1 MEPDLDQDE
10 IMLQDDNSSPQRK
23 KKMTLY
29 PAAGHAG
36 DGLPSRK
43 LFSQNNS
50 PVRPSSYNLNASNRG
65 PYISHPKNQF
75 GG

>member
-1 MEPDLDQDE
+1 
-10 IMLQDDNSSPQRK
+10 
-23 KKMTLY
+23 MTLY

>member
-1 MEPDLDQDE
+1 MFGE
-10 IMLQDDNSSPQRK
+10 DNHNTPQRK
-23 KKMTLY
+23 KKLTLY

-50 PVRPSSYNLNASNRG
+50 PLKLASDL
-65 PYISHPKNQF
+65 KNS
-75 GG
+75 